1 MSRARSIV
9 AASLAVGLVLVLS
22 AVIYGKRSQSISTG
36 VDNASPVAGS
46 RATSEPEHRLYVDRV
61 RSFATLGEVR
71 AASSAIVKLTAGEQT
86 SGKIANIPTTITQ
99 ATVTKVVWGEVAS
112 GSDIELR
119 QVGFPGGVGNMSK
132 IIEPGAEYLV
142 FLAPSTGAD
151 DAAPNRYL
159 VAGDVGLYELRG
171 DQYVLRGGDVPP
183 EGRSA
188 LPATLEAATAEARVT
203 S

>member
-1 MSRARSIV
+1 MPRRW
-9 AASLAVGLVLVLS
+9 LG
-22 AVIYGKRSQSISTG
+22 
-36 VDNASPVAGS
+36 PV
-46 RATSEPEHRLYVDRV
+46 ATSEPEHRLHVDRV

-71 AASSAIVKLTAGEQT
+71 AVSSAIVNVTAGDQS
-86 SGKIANIPTTITQ
+86 SGKIANMPITVTQ
-99 ATVTKVVWGEVAS
+99 ATVTKVVWGEIAS

-119 QVGFPGGVGNMSK
+119 QLGFPGVVGNMSK
-132 IIEPGAEYLV
+132 IIESGAEYLV

-183 EGRSA
+183 EGRST
-188 LPATLEAATAEARVT
+188 LPANLDAATAEARVT